1 MRTENMIAVMN
12 GSVTQKTTANR
23 DESVSVLVKRKILA
37 LDAGNRTTQW
47 INPDGEVITIPSVI
61 KHFDDWE
68 DIPEGSTESPV
79 IELLNEDFQVSE
91 SYVIGTE
98 AKLQKGKAAFAYD
111 KIKLAEKLMF
121 AALEPHPSTDMLV
134 VETLRVALPDSRNQD
149 YARTLKNLEGTFNF
163 IRNGQRVTASIRKV
177 ELVDE
182 TKPAFDYARKHN
194 LFHRPDRIN
203 GILDLGGGTAIG
215 RLYSPTGKPMR
226 TQDVI
231 GDGTYKLA
239 NLVSAAMQRTTN
251 KSLDLSQIMDAIAN
265 QSYTTESG
273 VMFASVFPK
282 CCDSWLDEIRSE
294 IRTRWSDFFK
304 EIGEVLIIGGSA
316 PLAKQLEV
324 DTNKRFKIADNFQT
338 ISIEGMIL

>member
-1 MRTENMIAVMN
+1 MSSVLTHPVTN
-12 GSVTQKTTANR
+12 GRV
-23 DESVSVLVKRKILA
+23 ESSLVKRKILV

-47 INPDGEVITIPSVI
+47 INPDSEVITIPSVL
-61 KHFDDWE
+61 KHFEDWE

-79 IELLNEDFQVSE
+79 IELLNEDFQVS
-91 SYVIGTE
+91 SRYVIGTE

-121 AALEPHPSTDMLV
+121 AALEPHCDSDMLV

-149 YARTLKNLEGTFNF
+149 YARTLKSLSGTFNF

-182 TKPAFDYARKHN
+182 TRPAYNYAKQRG
-194 LFHRPDRIN
+194 LFHRPDKIN

-215 RLYSPTGKPMR
+215 RLYSPSSQPMR
-226 TQDVI
+226 IQDVI
-231 GDGTYKLA
+231 ADGTYKLA
-239 NLVSAAMQRTTN
+239 NLVSAAMQRSTN
-251 KSLDLSQIMDAIAN
+251 KSLDLGQIMDAIAN
-265 QSYTTESG
+265 QTYTTDSG
-273 VMFASVFPK
+273 VAFAGIFPK
-282 CCDSWLDEIRSE
+282 CRDTWLDEIRAE
-294 IRTRWSDFFK
+294 IRTRWADFFK

-316 PLAKQLEV
+316 PLAFQLET
-324 DTNKRFKIADNFQT
+324 DTNKRFKIANNFQT

>member
-1 MRTENMIAVMN
+1 MTV
-12 GSVTQKTTANR
+12 SLTQTVITNR
-23 DESVSVLVKRKILA
+23 AESNLVKRKILA

-68 DIPEGSTESPV
+68 DIPEGNVESPV

-111 KIKLAEKLMF
+111 KIKLASKLMF

-149 YARTLKNLEGTFNF
+149 YAKTLKNLEGTFSF

-177 ELVDE
+177 QLVDE
-182 TKPAFDYARKHN
+182 TKPAFDYATQRG
-194 LFHRPDRIN
+194 LFHRPDKIN

-215 RLYSPTGKPMR
+215 RLYSPSGQPMR

-231 GDGTYKLA
+231 ADGTYKLA

-265 QSYTTESG
+265 GTYTTESG
-273 VMFASVFPK
+273 VTFTSVFPK
-282 CCDSWLDEIRSE
+282 CRDAWLDEIRAE
-294 IRTRWSDFFK
+294 IRTRWADFFK

-316 PLAKQLEV
+316 PLAKQLEA
-324 DTNKRFKIADNFQT
+324 DTNKRFKIAENFQT